1 MDSDYVKNVNIW
13 VYFRNKFHNSSFNGV
28 YGIENKYKTFIENL
42 DLGITTVSSAHHY
55 RIIDNK
61 KWLLAK
67 IKYGF

>member
-1 MDSDYVKNVNIW
+1 MDSDCVINVDIW
-13 VYFRNKFHNSSFNGV
+13 VYFRNKFYNSSFNGV